1 MERTTTEKIKLSEDE
16 VKEAVVY
23 WLTNHKDIRN
33 VGDISQVHLEDNE
46 AEVTIY
52 ANIN

>member
-1 MERTTTEKIKLSEDE
+1 MERTTTEKIFLSEDE

-23 WLTNHKDIRN
+23 WLTNHKDVRN
-33 VGDISQVHLEDNE
+33 VGDISQVILADNE

-52 ANIN
+52 SKIN